1 MTAAAVATAVSLLLI
16 VYILIGY
23 PLLLL
28 ALRRWRAKPVQTG
41 PALPSVTAVIAVH
54 NGADFISAKLES
66 LRALDYPPEL
76 LHIVVASDGSTDKT
90 VDIARGFAG
99 VTVLDLPK
107 GTKCTALN
115 AGIAQAGGEILLLT
129 DVRQPV
135 ERQSL
140 RMLVRNFADP
150 SVGSVSGLLKIRTS
164 GLREAEEIGAY
175 WRYEAW
181 IRDSLSAIDSIFGAS
196 GAYYA
201 LRREL
206 APANVPA
213 EILLDDMYLPLAAFR
228 RGYRLIMEPA
238 AVFWDQPTDRST
250 EFKRKVRTL
259 AGNYQILKHYPWLLS
274 PANRMWLHFASY
286 KAARLVLP
294 WLLLVVLV
302 APLWLPSPWREVLV
316 IPQIA
321 GYALAALHPW
331 LPRPVHR
338 LSSPLRTLC
347 MMMFATVAGLK
358 VFFVPAERIWKV
370 TGSKELSSS

>member
-1 MTAAAVATAVSLLLI
+1 MTAAAAVATAVSLLLI
-16 VYILIGY
+16 VYILVGY

-28 ALRRWRAKPVQTG
+28 LLRRWRAKPVQTG
-41 PALPSVTAVIAVH
+41 PALPSVTAVIAVN
-54 NGADFISAKLES
+54 NGAAFIGAKLES

-76 LHIVVASDGSTDKT
+76 LNIVVASDGSTDGT

-107 GTKCTALN
+107 GSKCAALN
-115 AGIAQAGGEILLLT
+115 AGIAQATGEILLLT

-150 SVGSVSGLLKIRTS
+150 SVGSVSGLLKIRTG

-250 EFKRKVRTL
+250 EFARKVRTL
-259 AGNYQILKHYPWLLS
+259 AGNYQILLHYPWLLS

-294 WLLLVVLV
+294 WLLLVVLI
-302 APLWLPSPWREVLV
+302 APLWLPSPWREVLL
-316 IPQIA
+316 IPQVA
-321 GYALAALHPW
+321 GYSLAALHPW
-331 LPRPVHR
+331 LPRPLHR
-338 LSSPLRTLC
+338 VSSPLRTLC

-370 TGSKELSSS
+370 TR

>member
-1 MTAAAVATAVSLLLI
+1 MTTAAAVAAVTTAVSLLLI
-16 VYILIGY
+16 AYILVGY

-28 ALRRWRAKPVQTG
+28 VLRRFRANPVRTG
-41 PALPSVTAVIAVH
+41 DAYLPTVTAVIAVH
-54 NGADFISAKLES
+54 NGEASIGGKLES
-66 LRALDYPPEL
+66 LRGLDYPSEL
-76 LHIVVASDGSTDKT
+76 LNIVVASDGSTDRT
-90 VDIARGFAG
+90 LEIARGFDG

-115 AGIAQAGGEILLLT
+115 AGIAQATGEILLLT

-135 ERQSL
+135 EPQSL
-140 RMLVRNFADP
+140 RMLIRNFADP
-150 SVGSVSGLLKIRTS
+150 SVGSVSGLLKIRTG

-201 LRREL
+201 MRRDL
-206 APANVPA
+206 APVNVPG

-250 EFKRKVRTL
+250 EFARKVRTL
-259 AGNYQILKHYPWLLS
+259 AGNYQILRHYPWLLS

-294 WLLLVVLV
+294 WLLLIVLI
-302 APLWLPSPWREVLV
+302 APLWLPSPWRELLV
-316 IPQIA
+316 VPQVI

-331 LPRPVHR
+331 LPRPLHR

-370 TGSKELSSS
+370 TKSR